1 MRLVPVRLLSGLL
14 LPTDQDCFVTPLQEP
29 SHYPPVRS
37 GEHKGFNR
45 GFRCPNGSGPVRV
58 VSVTK

>member
-14 LPTDQDCFVTPLQEP
+14 LPTDQGCFVTPLQEP
-29 SHYPPVRS
+29 SHYLAVRS

-45 GFRCPNGSGPVRV
+45 GFGGPDGSSPIGV